1 MSNFVLLGARAFPY
15 PELSPAPLGAAIAGA
30 ADFVAS
36 MRRWRLLDYC
46 ATGEAVTDQP
56 RAVLVARAS
65 SPVAAAVLGA
75 AWSSVSGYDVTVWPV
90 FTRCGGRAE

>member
-1 MSNFVLLGARAFPY
+1 MSNFVLLGARPFPH

-36 MRRWRLLDYC
+36 MRRWQLLDYF
-46 ATGEAVTDQP
+46 ATGEAAADQP
-56 RAVLVARAS
+56 RAVLVAHAS

-75 AWSSVSGYDVTVWPV
+75 AWSRASGYDVTVWPV
-90 FTRCGGRAE
+90 FTRCGGCAE

>member
-1 MSNFVLLGARAFPY
+1 MSNFVLLGARPFPY

-36 MRRWRLLDYC
+36 MRRWRLLDCC
-46 ATGEAVTDQP
+46 ATGEAAADQP

-65 SPVAAAVLGA
+65 SPVAAAILGA
-75 AWSSVSGYDVTVWPV
+75 AWSRVSGYDVTVWPV
-90 FTRCGGRAE
+90 FTRYGRCAE

>member
-1 MSNFVLLGARAFPY
+1 MSNFVLLGARPFPY

-36 MRRWRLLDYC
+36 MRRWRLLDCC

-56 RAVLVARAS
+56 RAVLIARAS
-65 SPVAAAVLGA
+65 SPVAATALA
-75 AWSSVSGYDVTVWPV
+75 ATWSRVSGYDVTVWPV
-90 FTRCGGRAE
+90 LTRCVGRVE